1 MLIATAGSLISVS
14 IASATTTPTLT
25 SATIFN
31 DSQDR
36 TILKLSF
43 DEAVQ
48 TGYTDDSNNFTSTTG
63 DFGVPHLKLYGIEE
77 QDILRNGNLT
87 SGPVTLTG
95 DDVDDWV
102 TDVVG
107 QDSGTSPN
115 FFNSVRMPAEN
126 WYILF
131 DEEKF
136 QALEPASSS
145 WGSIELNS
153 GGVPIAEANGGDRS
167 YAFRSETDPTVTAS
181 HGTVTVTNNSTA
193 QPPAPDITSASIN
206 SDGDKITVSIDEEVK
221 PTADGFGDWS
231 FFVDEVE
238 LKPVGTPVNKLGT
251 PDSTSLDN
259 EWVFTLPNPVRK
271 NQTVY
276 IQYAADGTSLFESSG
291 GTDLTPV
298 SDKLTTVTTSGITED
313 TTDPTIDSASLAAD
327 GTTLTVTFSEEMGPN
342 SPVAGFTVNVDGSAV
357 TASIADIA
365 AYDTTV
371 VITLSEAVTT
381 ESVLTLDYSATT
393 GSVADVQGRT
403 LKTPAQALSVTN
415 SSQVAP
421 PSSTP
426 APAPPYTGPLV
437 TGSEQKT
444 DSEFATAGQE
454 TVVITGERLGTV
466 SKVTV
471 DGIEAEILNV
481 TANSFEIAIPASLAA
496 GTYDLQIESGIG
508 NLTYLDGLTVTEST
522 QAPEVNDTETDVVET
537 EADAKVNAGS
547 FKGFVAVYAKG
558 HEGKRLS
565 AKVGN
570 DWVIIPELESNFE
583 RIVEFIGSANV
594 DLNVRIYIDR
604 VLTETIPVTTR
615 M

>member
-1 MLIATAGSLISVS
+1 
-14 IASATTTPTLT
+14 
-25 SATIFN
+25 
-31 DSQDR
+31 
-36 TILKLSF
+36 
-43 DEAVQ
+43 
-48 TGYTDDSNNFTSTTG
+48 
-63 DFGVPHLKLYGIEE
+63 
-77 QDILRNGNLT
+77 
-87 SGPVTLTG
+87 
-95 DDVDDWV
+95 
-102 TDVVG
+102 
-107 QDSGTSPN
+107 
-115 FFNSVRMPAEN
+115 
-126 WYILF
+126 
-131 DEEKF
+131 
-136 QALEPASSS
+136 
-145 WGSIELNS
+145 
-153 GGVPIAEANGGDRS
+153 
-167 YAFRSETDPTVTAS
+167 
-181 HGTVTVTNNSTA
+181 
-193 QPPAPDITSASIN
+193 
-206 SDGDKITVSIDEEVK
+206 
-221 PTADGFGDWS
+221 
-231 FFVDEVE
+231 
-238 LKPVGTPVNKLGT
+238 
-251 PDSTSLDN
+251 
-259 EWVFTLPNPVRK
+259 
-271 NQTVY
+271 
-276 IQYAADGTSLFESSG
+276 
-291 GTDLTPV
+291 
-298 SDKLTTVTTSGITED
+298 
-313 TTDPTIDSASLAAD
+313 
-327 GTTLTVTFSEEMGPN
+327 
-342 SPVAGFTVNVDGSAV
+342 
-357 TASIADIA
+357 
-365 AYDTTV
+365 
-371 VITLSEAVTT
+371 
-381 ESVLTLDYSATT
+381 
-393 GSVADVQGRT
+393 VADVQGRT